1 MLNRSTRPSGNCK
14 LNRRL
19 LGLLVFVLSGAVV
32 ASGEPRTPIAKLQTP
47 IGERPTVNG
56 EGSTVIAESHRYFLI
71 LDPYFYRSPL
81 VLPVEGTKE
90 TVLTFYRAV
99 DDETL
104 VPAKPRE
111 LSNLEQAAAKRLTES
126 HARKLLGMIRP
137 EIIRDSH
144 GVITALRIHSS
155 DPTLSGILLLPDIG
169 NHYTNLLG
177 PDCYF
182 AVPNRQTVLLFPRLA
197 SHIQSFSPLVHSL
210 YHNDPWPIST
220 EIFEITNGKLRASGQ
235 FNEDF

>member
-47 IGERPTVNG
+47 IGERLTVNG

-169 NHYTNLLG
+169 NHYANLLG

-197 SHIQSFSPLVHSL
+197 SDIQSFSPLVHSL

-235 FNEDF
+235 FKEDF